1 MGLTL
6 DELMVLEYGVVM
18 DMMTEMSNDEYNYK
32 EVATQE
38 DINAFLRS

>member
-18 DMMTEMSNDEYNYK
+18 DMMTEMSNDECNYK